1 MFSNCIL
8 NPMSVERILTS
19 IPTYSG
25 AEDDLHHLS
34 IGIKKESEAVITDI
48 TGEALDLEVN
58 GNGATLTFK
67 GWTININVNSL

>member
-34 IGIKKESEAVITDI
+34 IGIKKESEAVVNDI
-48 TGEALDLEVN
+48 TGKALDLEVN

>member
-19 IPTYSG
+19 IPDYS
-25 AEDDLHHLS
+25 ETTDLHLLS
-34 IGIKKESEAVITDI
+34 LGIKKESEAVVNDI
-48 TGEALDLEVN
+48 TGSQLNLTND
-58 GNGATLTFK
+58 GIGATLTFK

>member
-25 AEDDLHHLS
+25 AEDDLHLLS
-34 IGIKKESEAVITDI
+34 IGIKKESLAVVNNII
-48 TGEALDLEVN
+48 GLDLVLEVN
-58 GNGATLTFK
+58 EGKTLSFK
-67 GWTININVNSL
+67 GWTIDINVNSL